1 MMRWNRGLRAC
12 YCYAEFADE
21 PVAGFYEGEVVIVL
35 DEADGVAA
43 LATDEAHED
52 ILFLVDMQR
61 GVLVIVIPALGT
73 AGVAAC
79 AV

>member
-12 YCYAEFADE
+12 YCYAEFTDE

-35 DEADGVAA
+35 DEADSVAA
-43 LATDEAHED
+43 LTTDEAHED

-61 GVLVIVIPALGT
+61 GVLVIVIPAFGT
-73 AGVAAC
+73 ASIAAC